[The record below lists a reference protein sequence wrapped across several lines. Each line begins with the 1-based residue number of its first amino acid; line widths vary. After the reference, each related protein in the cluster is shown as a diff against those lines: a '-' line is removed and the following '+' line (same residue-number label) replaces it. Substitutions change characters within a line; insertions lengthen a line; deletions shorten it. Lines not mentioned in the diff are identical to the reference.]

1 MTDLVQEAS
10 AGVARDT
17 LQQRVAAKLREML
30 IEGVLAP
37 GAKLNER
44 VLCERL
50 GVSRTPLREAI
61 RLVAAEGLVTLDP
74 NRGAFAASPSA
85 EEIAGTFEVIAALEG
100 LAGEQ
105 AAARIKDSEL
115 SELRALQFEMQAAF
129 ERRDLAGYYRLNARI
144 HETINTAARNTVLA
158 ATWHQLNAR
167 LHALRYRSNQDE
179 AKWARAVQ
187 EHAEMV
193 RVLESRDAAAM
204 RALMSA
210 HVLRK
215 RDVVLAQLAA
225 VPAEVVPAT
234 RRKRSGE

>member
-1 MTDLVQEAS
+1 MTEFVQEIS

-37 GAKLNER
+37 GVKLNER

-74 NRGAFAASPSA
+74 NRGAFAASPSV

-105 AAARIKDSEL
+105 AAARITDTEL

-144 HETINTAARNTVLA
+144 HETINAAARNSVLA

-179 AKWARAVQ
+179 GKWARAVA
-187 EHAEMV
+187 EHAEML
-193 RVLESRDAAAM
+193 RVLEARDGAAL
-204 RALMSA
+204 RVLMST

-215 RDVVLAQLAA
+215 RDVVLAQLATA
-225 VPAEVVPAT
+225 AQDGAAT
-234 RRKRSGE
+234 AGRRRSGA